1 MSEQREHGE
10 QAGGDEHE
18 SKWAQKLA
26 DRRESYQQRGTVY
39 KIVYLTAG
47 VTVTL
52 AGIAMLALPG
62 PAFVVIPIGL
72 AMLAVQFAWAENA
85 LEKAL
90 VQAEKAQASA
100 KEASRTQKILGGVAI
115 ALGIAA
121 FVVCAILYDIPV
133 IPDP

>member
-1 MSEQREHGE
+1 MS
-10 QAGGDEHE
+10 DEHE
-18 SKWAQKLA
+18 EQHESRWAQKLA
-26 DRRESYQQRGTVY
+26 ERREAYQQRGTLY
-39 KIVYLTAG
+39 KVVYLTAG
-47 VTVTL
+47 VTIL
-52 AGIAMLALPG
+52 AAGIAMLALPG

-72 AMLAVQFAWAENA
+72 AMLAVQFAWAENM

-90 VQAEKAQASA
+90 VQAEKAQNTA
-100 KEASRTQKILGGVAI
+100 KEASRTQKILSGVAI